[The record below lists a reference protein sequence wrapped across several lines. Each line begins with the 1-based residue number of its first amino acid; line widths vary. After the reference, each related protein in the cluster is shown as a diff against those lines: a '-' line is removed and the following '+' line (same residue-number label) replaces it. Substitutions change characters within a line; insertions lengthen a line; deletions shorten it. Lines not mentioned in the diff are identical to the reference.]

1 MALEVLIPPLLIRIK
16 TGPGLMFGPYR
27 DYPSANRANPHAEK
41 RGRVMRLVLKRISLG
56 LLLIMFA
63 SGILLVS
70 DWDRRTPRNREP
82 AAVSTDRL
90 SSDGLTKKWQLHLI
104 EFSNMAEVEEAEDGL
119 LTGLRESGLLE
130 GRDYEVTIRN
140 AQGDMGTL
148 NSLVDAALTE
158 GADLL
163 IPLSTVALQVTVN
176 RVHDL
181 PIVFTLVANGVVAG
195 AGRSNEDHLPNVTG
209 VFHGSGYDEVMALVR
224 EILPAARTV
233 GTLFSSSEANSV
245 FHKENLV
252 KAAQRIGLEV
262 VALPVSVSTE
272 IADAA
277 LALMSRK
284 IDVVCQVG
292 SSVIVPGF
300 PSIVQAAE
308 RAKLPIFGFQSS
320 FVQAGAVVVLTRDFW
335 DAGREAGDLV
345 VRVMRGESP
354 AAIPFQPVKKTKLI
368 VNLAAAGR
376 SGLTLP
382 TAVIKRAD
390 QVIQ

>member
-1 MALEVLIPPLLIRIK
+1 
-16 TGPGLMFGPYR
+16 
-27 DYPSANRANPHAEK
+27 
-41 RGRVMRLVLKRISLG
+41 MRLVLKRISLG
-56 LLLIMFA
+56 FLLIMFT

-70 DWDRRTPRNREP
+70 DWDRRTPRNSEP
-82 AAVSTDRL
+82 AAVGANRL
-90 SSDGLTKKWQLHLI
+90 SSGGLTKKWQLHLI
-104 EFSNMAEVEEAEDGL
+104 EFSNMAEVEEAEEGV
-119 LTGLRESGLLE
+119 LTGLRESGLIE

-140 AQGDMGTL
+140 AQGDIGTL

-176 RVHDL
+176 RVYDL
-181 PIVFTLVANGVVAG
+181 PVVFTLVANGVVAG

-224 EILPAARTV
+224 EILPAARAV

-262 VALPVSVSTE
+262 VALPVSASTE

-277 LALMSRK
+277 LALISRK
-284 IDVVCQVG
+284 IDAVCQVG
-292 SSVIVPGF
+292 SSVIVPGS
-300 PSIVQAAE
+300 PSLIQAAEQAAE

-345 VRVMRGESP
+345 VRVMRVESP
-354 AAIPFQPVKKTKLI
+354 AAIPFEPVRKTKLI
-368 VNLAAAGR
+368 VNLAAAR
-376 SGLTLP
+376 RCGLTLP

>member
-1 MALEVLIPPLLIRIK
+1 MDPTGIIRLP
-16 TGPGLMFGPYR
+16 TGQYH
-27 DYPSANRANPHAEK
+27 HAE
-41 RGRVMRLVLKRISLG
+41 RRRRVMRVVLKRISLG
-56 LLLIMFA
+56 LLLIMFT

-70 DWDRRTPRNREP
+70 DWDRRNPRNSEP
-82 AAVSTDRL
+82 AAVGANRL
-90 SSDGLTKKWQLHLI
+90 SSGGLTKKWQLHLI

-224 EILPAARTV
+224 EILPAARAV
-233 GTLFSSSEANSV
+233 GTLFSLSEANSV

-272 IADAA
+272 ITDAA

-284 IDVVCQVG
+284 IDAVCQVA

-320 FVQAGAVVVLTRDFW
+320 FVQAGAVVVLTKDFW